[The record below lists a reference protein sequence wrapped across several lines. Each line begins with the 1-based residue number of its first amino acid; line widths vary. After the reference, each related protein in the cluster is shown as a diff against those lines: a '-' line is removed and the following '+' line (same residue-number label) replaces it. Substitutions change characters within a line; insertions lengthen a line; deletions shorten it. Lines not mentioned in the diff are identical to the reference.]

1 VKGHDTLAN
10 MTSPLTLSHDPLPVS
25 RDELLSGPEQ
35 HQPATPWA
43 QEEGS
48 DRQRSSL
55 MEPLEDRVPPP
66 MELFLA
72 QRAEPEVVL
81 FVSSDFL
88 VSVSVVACLFATCM
102 SLVVL

>member
-1 VKGHDTLAN
+1 MKDFAGPKRDQLATLRA
-10 MTSPLTLSHDPLPVS
+10 H
-25 RDELLSGPEQ
+25 
-35 HQPATPWA
+35 
-43 QEEGS
+43 EEGP
-48 DRQRSSL
+48 DRRSISL
-55 MEPLEDRVPPP
+55 VKPLEDRVPPP

>member
-1 VKGHDTLAN
+1 
-10 MTSPLTLSHDPLPVS
+10 
-25 RDELLSGPEQ
+25 
-35 HQPATPWA
+35 
-43 QEEGS
+43 
-48 DRQRSSL
+48 